1 MQDTQL
7 RKIILEQLE
16 YEPSI
21 DAADIGV
28 AVEDGTVTLTGHVRS
43 YTEKRTAEDIVK
55 RVKGVHA
62 IAEEIEVRPVGAH
75 ITADDEIAKRAAE
88 ALRWHYSVPED
99 AVQVR
104 VENGF
109 LTLSGCVKWHYQKK
123 AAENAVHDLV
133 GVRGLTNL
141 IDIVPEVTASDIR
154 KRIENAFRRDAELEA
169 RQIIIDVTDRTV
181 TLRGHVRNWAERQAA
196 ERAAWAAP
204 GVSAVIDHI
213 SVTE

>member
-154 KRIENAFRRDAELEA
+154 KRIEHAFRRDAELEA